1 MIFNTDYWNSLNK
14 KEKETVTLN
23 PSQLGYS
30 LGGDP
35 LKNLKAGIFMGTN
48 DMELTFFNSPG
59 KSQQKGSPE
68 AWTKTERQEMKELA
82 RVNEVD
88 VTIHATPNMGG
99 GGGSFSGFTGQNFS
113 DEARQKAID
122 EMSRTSEF
130 AADVAG
136 GGPVVFHIDGFQRPV
151 YDAGVNEGAKEG
163 IFESYKEEKQKAPL
177 IFVDKKTGRIQQISR
192 EDSVF
197 LPVPIYDE
205 NNKRTGEY
213 ELDDNNQYYKV
224 EAKTIDDIEEEFKKL
239 PQQEKDKY
247 KNHFNFFFS
256 EIKKPQSEESQARR
270 EEYMQSTRRLDSM
283 EKKYKKM
290 LKEYEQTE
298 GNKAAE
304 EIALGLLEE
313 NRKLTG
319 KSEEELMDL
328 GEIKELRENPKK
340 YLQDKVEYFNQ
351 QKKIFETGVI
361 GFTRQLEKEEEDIA
375 AFQEVSEYG
384 VDKEADTIAQ
394 AAMNALEIE
403 KKKKLKKP
411 LYVAPENWAVEM
423 YGSHPKE
430 YREII
435 SKSRDKMT
443 EYLQRQNASMSNHQA
458 EKIAEEHIKGTFDIG
473 HLNMWKKYYKA
484 KPGEDKDKGFAKW
497 MDQNVRG
504 LVRDK
509 IIGHVHLSDNFGYHD
524 EHIEIGEGNTPI
536 QEFFKI
542 LKEEDYKG
550 KMIAEPGGQR
560 EKQLHRAWSSAL
572 MAGRSPIYRVD
583 GTSKNWTDVSGS
595 YFGRTQSPSFI
606 VGSYAPSKDDW
617 TLWSEVPLE

>member
-14 KEKETVTLN
+14 KERETVKLN

-35 LKNLKAGIFMGTN
+35 LKNLRAGIFAGTN
-48 DMELTFFNSPG
+48 DMELTFFNAPG
-59 KSQQKGSPE
+59 KSQQKSSPE

-130 AADVAG
+130 AAEVAG
-136 GGPVVFHIDGFQRPV
+136 GGPVVFHLDGFQRPV
-151 YDAGVNEGAKEG
+151 YSAGVKEGAKEG
-163 IFESYKEEKQKAPL
+163 TFESYKEEKKKAPL
-177 IFVDKKTGRIQQISR
+177 FFVDTKTGRIQQISR

-197 LPVPIYDE
+197 LPVPVLDE
-205 NNKRTGEY
+205 NGKRTGEY
-213 ELDDNNQYYKV
+213 ELDDEGLYYKV
-224 EAKTIDDIEEEFKKL
+224 EAKTIDDMEGEFQKL
-239 PQQEKDKY
+239 TKEDQDKY
-247 KNHFNFFFS
+247 KNPFNFFFS
-256 EIKKPQSEESQARR
+256 EIKKPQSEESYARR
-270 EEYMQSTRRLDSM
+270 HEYMDSARRLGDR
-283 EKKYKKM
+283 EKDYAKM
-290 LKEYEQTE
+290 LKEFQAVKGKE
-298 GNKAAE
+298 
-304 EIALGLLEE
+304 
-313 NRKLTG
+313 
-319 KSEEELMDL
+319 KSEEMVHEILKQGQL
-328 GEIKELRENPKK
+328 ESQRRGEAISLEEIKQLNEDPEK
-340 YLQDKVEYFNQ
+340 YLKERVDYYKQ

-361 GFTRQLEKEEEDIA
+361 GYTRQIEKEEEDIA
-375 AFQEVSEYG
+375 AYEEISNYG

-403 KKKKLKKP
+403 KKKKLDKP

-430 YREII
+430 YREVI
-435 SKSRDKMT
+435 SKSRDKMV
-443 EYLQRQNASMSNHQA
+443 EYLQRQNAGMSNQQA
-458 EKIAEEHIKGTFDIG
+458 AKIAEEHIKGTFDIG
-473 HLNMWKKYYKA
+473 HLNMWKKYFKA

-504 LVRDK
+504 LVKDG

-560 EKQLHRAWSSAL
+560 EKQMHRAWTSAL
-572 MAGRSPIYRVD
+572 MAGRSPIYRID
-583 GTSKNWTDVSGS
+583 AASKTWTDITGS

>member
-14 KEKETVTLN
+14 KERETVKLN

-151 YDAGVNEGAKEG
+151 YDAGVKEGAKEG
-163 IFESYKEEKQKAPL
+163 EFESYKEEKQKAPL
-177 IFVDKKTGRIQQISR
+177 FFVDKKTGRIQQISR

-197 LPVPIYDE
+197 LPVPVLDDKG
-205 NNKRTGEY
+205 KRTGEY
-213 ELDDNNQYYKV
+213 ELDDDERYYKV
-224 EAKTIDDIEEEFKKL
+224 EAKTIDDMEDEFKKL
-239 PQQEKDKY
+239 TDKDQKKY

-256 EIKKPQSEESQARR
+256 EIKKPQSEESYARR
-270 EEYMQSTRRLDSM
+270 EEYMDSTKRLGKR
-283 EKKYKKM
+283 EKEYGKM
-290 LKEYEQTE
+290 LKEFQEAKD
-298 GNKAAE
+298 GKASQSMIHDILKQGQAE
-304 EIALGLLEE
+304 SARRGEAISLEE
-313 NRKLTG
+313 MKDMN
-319 KSEEELMDL
+319 
-328 GEIKELRENPKK
+328 ENPEKFLK
-340 YLQDKVEYFNQ
+340 EKVEYYKQ

-361 GFTRQLEKEEEDIA
+361 GYTRQIEKEEEDIA
-375 AFQEVSEYG
+375 AYEEISNYG

-394 AAMNALEIE
+394 AAMNAFEIE

-430 YREII
+430 YRKVI
-435 SKSRDKMT
+435 SKSRDRMQ
-443 EYLQRQNASMSNHQA
+443 EYLQRQNTSLSNHQA
-458 EKIAEEHIKGTFDIG
+458 AKIAEEHIKGTFDIG

-497 MDQNVRG
+497 MDKNVRG
-504 LVRDK
+504 LVKDK

-583 GTSKNWTDVSGS
+583 GTSKTWTDVAGS